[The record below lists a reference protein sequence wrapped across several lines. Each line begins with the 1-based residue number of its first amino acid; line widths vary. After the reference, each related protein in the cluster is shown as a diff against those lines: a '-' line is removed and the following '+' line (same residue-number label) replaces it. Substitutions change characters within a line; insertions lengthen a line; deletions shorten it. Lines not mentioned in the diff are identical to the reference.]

1 MDPAKVALVQE
12 SFKKVAPIADQAAD
26 LFYDR
31 VFELAPAARSMFP
44 DDLREQKTKLM
55 QMLGTAV
62 TNLHQV
68 DRIVSAI
75 QDMGRRHVGYGVEAA
90 HYDIVGQALLDTLA
104 KGLGDDFTPAVRDA
118 WAETYDL
125 IAKTIRC
132 RCGCVLTGTF
142 AMGGVF
148 RTFIC

>member
-1 MDPAKVALVQE
+1 MPV
-12 SFKKVAPIADQAAD
+12 KKVAPIADQAAD

-31 VFELAPAARSMFP
+31 VFELAPSARSMFP

-104 KGLGDDFTPAVRDA
+104 KGLGDDFTPAVKEA

-125 IAKTIRC
+125 IATTMKD
-132 RCGCVLTGTF
+132 
-142 AMGGVF
+142 AAAAAS
-148 RTFIC
+148 